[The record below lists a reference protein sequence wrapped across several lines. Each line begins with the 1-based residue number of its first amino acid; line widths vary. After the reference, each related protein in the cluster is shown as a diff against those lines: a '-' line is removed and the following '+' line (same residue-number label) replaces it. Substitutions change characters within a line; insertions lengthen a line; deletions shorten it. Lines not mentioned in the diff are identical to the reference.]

1 MTTFGEKNNTLR
13 QTMNTDNH
21 NAIDAE
27 AYSRKETYTDEEK
40 QIILDRLN
48 EERLINQQASKG
60 LDGKK
65 AIYDQNEKNK
75 ILDKLNEQRLSKQKR
90 EEIKA
95 SRTENKEIYKF
106 GNKSFYKFLQM
117 EREYYIEITDCEKFA
132 TRPVIIS
139 LYYRTFNELKKK
151 DVLIKTEIH
160 SNKIFISYDAI
171 RVYFKGYSLE
181 DKRSK

>member
-1 MTTFGEKNNTLR
+1 MNLDNND
-13 QTMNTDNH
+13 M
-21 NAIDAE
+21 IDVK
-27 AYSRKETYTDEEK
+27 AYSKKETYNTEEK
-40 QIILDRLN
+40 QIIMDRLN
-48 EERLINQQASKG
+48 EERLVNQQASKG

-65 AIYDQNEKNK
+65 AIYDQSEKNK

-90 EEIKA
+90 EEIKIN
-95 SRTENKEIYKF
+95 RTENKEIYKF

-117 EREYYIEITDCEKFA
+117 EREYYIEISDCEKFA

-151 DVLIKTEIH
+151 DVLIKTEVY
-160 SNKIFISYDAI
+160 SNKVFISYDAI

-181 DKRSK
+181 DKRKK